1 MKKIVILG
9 LTLVLAL
16 GSMGVG
22 YALWSDA
29 LYLEGTINTG
39 ELDIC
44 MISVADDDSSA
55 NGIDPGYNKD
65 VASTSATIVDCYN
78 ATVTV
83 TNGYPSYSNF
93 VHFTTEVRG
102 TVPVILEDIIITN
115 PNPCIE
121 VMAWNGLGEQ
131 RHPGSRADNTLWFHV
146 LQCADQNAT
155 YTFDVEFW
163 YVQYNESN
171 FPP

>member
-1 MKKIVILG
+1 
-9 LTLVLAL
+9 
-16 GSMGVG
+16 MGVG
-22 YALWSDA
+22 YALWSDS

-55 NGIDPGYNKD
+55 QGIDPGYTKD
-65 VASTSATIVDCYN
+65 VASTSATIIDCYT

-83 TNGYPSYSNF
+83 TNGYPSYENY

-102 TVPVILEDIIITN
+102 TVPVILEAIIVDN
-115 PNPCIE
+115 PNPLAIE
-121 VMAWNGLGEQ
+121 VEAWNGVGEQ
-131 RHPGSRADNTLWFHV
+131 RHPGDRADNTLWFHV
-146 LQCADQNAT
+146 LQAADQNAT
-155 YTFDVEFW
+155 YSFSVEFY
-163 YVQYNESN
+163 YVQYNESQ